1 MKISQKAELIF
12 PPPEQALLES
22 HFPRLLWQKTS
33 FPGMPVL
40 CICMCGPEAS
50 SSLGW
55 MGPWDRKTDNTSHF
69 TRRLPNCSPLC
80 TPVLQAPPP
89 PPPEGE
95 WERKMSCSGE
105 SSFHTRWKGKKKWT
119 PSRSAT
125 GYVVLI
131 SLGVTQLYKWKWN
144 LWNGNHQMNTFCS

>member
-1 MKISQKAELIF
+1 MNISQKAELIF

-80 TPVLQAPPP
+80 TPVLQAPPSP
-89 PPPEGE
+89 PRGRMGE
-95 WERKMSCSGE
+95 KNELFRGIIISHKVKGE
-105 SSFHTRWKGKKKWT
+105 KKVNT
-119 PSRSAT
+119 
-125 GYVVLI
+125 I
-131 SLGVTQLYKWKWN
+131 SLSHGICRIN
-144 LWNGNHQMNTFCS
+144 